1 MFLRFKFFLNVFILI
16 LNFNF
21 NGECGGIKKTSVT
34 VTFVTFDI
42 IINQLENM
50 EKLFKKIKIKK

>member
-1 MFLRFKFFLNVFILI
+1 
-16 LNFNF
+16 
-21 NGECGGIKKTSVT
+21 